1 MHLIRSACKAI
12 QKQCSQNAGCHIMF
26 KAYLETQGVKILPI
40 SKFVGNRFNIVF
52 YNAGGLYFL
61 RNHLIRYLQEAH
73 HTKNK
78 LLQCVLNDLNSTVY
92 QQGCRALDIVN
103 KCVTGPFWRTL
114 ESKITMSELSK
125 KYQEMENLLSE
136 WSVDATPLLAG
147 NGFSETREDK
157 VCKELLRAD
166 ENDPMVKEILQMLCK
181 SFHLVCKHLLGDHLQ

>member
-1 MHLIRSACKAI
+1 
-12 QKQCSQNAGCHIMF
+12 MF
-26 KAYLETQGVKILPI
+26 KAYLETQGVKIFPI

-61 RNHLIRYLQEAH
+61 RNHLIRYLQEVH

-78 LLQCVLNDLNSTVY
+78 LLQCVLDDLNSTVY
-92 QQGCRALDIVN
+92 QQGCCAIGIVN

-125 KYQEMENLLSE
+125 KYQEMENLLSK

-147 NGFSETREDK
+147 NGFSETREDE
-157 VCKELLRAD
+157 VCKELF
-166 ENDPMVKEILQMLCK
+166 K
-181 SFHLVCKHLLGDHLQ
+181 SR